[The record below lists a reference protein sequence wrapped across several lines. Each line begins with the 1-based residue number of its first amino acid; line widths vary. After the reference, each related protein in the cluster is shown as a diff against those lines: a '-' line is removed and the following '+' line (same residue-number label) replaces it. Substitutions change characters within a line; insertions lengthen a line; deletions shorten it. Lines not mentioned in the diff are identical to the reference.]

1 MELWDPKT
9 SAFGGENESI
19 KMCKCIS
26 LLSLPSF
33 SPWMKTGLGG
43 LCWGIEGPWGKRRL
57 LTPNSVLDLKGK
69 ECKGPGCFYTVSAEQ
84 RG

>member
-1 MELWDPKT
+1 MPTLSSGKVYYGFTMELWDPKT
-9 SAFGGENESI
+9 SAFGGENESV

-43 LCWGIEGPWGKRRL
+43 LC
-57 LTPNSVLDLKGK
+57 
-69 ECKGPGCFYTVSAEQ
+69 
-84 RG
+84 